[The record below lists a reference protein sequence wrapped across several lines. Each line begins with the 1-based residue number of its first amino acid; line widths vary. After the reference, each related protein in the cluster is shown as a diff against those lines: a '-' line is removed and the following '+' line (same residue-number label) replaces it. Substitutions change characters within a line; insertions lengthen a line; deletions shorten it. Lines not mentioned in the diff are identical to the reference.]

1 VLDIGNQKT
10 LVASISAR
18 SAEAMHLAPGDAACA
33 LFDAAHVII
42 AID

>member
-1 VLDIGNQKT
+1 MIT
-10 LVASISAR
+10 AASAK
-18 SAEAMHLAPGDAACA
+18 ALNLKPGTPACA